1 MRMNRIS
8 AGLYFLSSAIVFATS
23 FAMAETCVQPDQL
36 HVTAIDRPFVQERF
50 LSGMADPLRSEG
62 RLKVSPEKIS
72 WHMTAPFD
80 VETILT
86 PTAITQSINGGP
98 PQPMGP
104 GGSDISAS
112 IARLFASLLQGR
124 WADLQ
129 SVFRVSKDTSA
140 PGTPW
145 SVSLQPLDPQMQ
157 KILGSIEVQGCTD
170 IATIKIDHENGD
182 REVINFDAGPT
193 PAP

>member
-1 MRMNRIS
+1 MNRIS
-8 AGLYFLSSAIVFATS
+8 AGLCFLSSATFFATG
-23 FAMAETCVQPDQL
+23 FAMADTCVQPDQL

-50 LSGMADPLRSEG
+50 LAGMADPLRSEG
-62 RLKVSPEKIS
+62 RLQVSPEKIS
-72 WHMTAPFD
+72 WHMTSPFD

-86 PTAITQSINGGP
+86 PTEITQSINGGT

-104 GGSDISAS
+104 SGSDISAS

-129 SVFRVSKDTSA
+129 SVFRVSKGAGA

-145 SVSLQPLDPQMQ
+145 SVSLEPLDQQMQ
-157 KILGSIEVQGCTD
+157 KILGTIEVQGCTD
-170 IATIKIDHENGD
+170 IATIKIEHENGD
-182 REVINFDAGPT
+182 REVITFDAGSP

>member
-1 MRMNRIS
+1 MNRIS
-8 AGLYFLSSAIVFATS
+8 AGLCFLSSASFCATG

-50 LSGMADPLRSEG
+50 LAGMTDPLHSEG
-62 RLKVSPEKIS
+62 RLQVSPEKIS
-72 WHMTAPFD
+72 WHMTSPFD

-86 PTAITQSINGGP
+86 PTAITQSINGGT

-104 GGSDISAS
+104 SGSDISAS
-112 IARLFASLLQGR
+112 IARLFANLLQGR
-124 WADLQ
+124 WSDLQ
-129 SVFRVSKDTSA
+129 SVFRVSKGASV
-140 PGTPW
+140 PGAPW
-145 SVSLQPLDPQMQ
+145 SMSLESLDPQMQ
-157 KILGSIEVQGCTD
+157 KILGKIEVQGCTD

-182 REVINFDAGPT
+182 REVINFDAGSP